1 MSDHEKN
8 VSDQT
13 RAIEA
18 EDEYVT
24 AGADR
29 DPTAEEQAAADRVSD
44 LDPEVAEQYRRQAKV
59 GAEIEGEGQI
69 S

>member
-18 EDEYVT
+18 EDEHVS

-44 LDPEVAEQYRRQAKV
+44 LDPEVAEKYRRQAKV